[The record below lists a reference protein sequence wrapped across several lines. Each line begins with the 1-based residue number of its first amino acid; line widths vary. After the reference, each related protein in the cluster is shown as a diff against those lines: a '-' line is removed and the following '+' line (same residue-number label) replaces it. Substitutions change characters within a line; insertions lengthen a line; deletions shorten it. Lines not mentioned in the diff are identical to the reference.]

1 MAAPKASASSNS
13 RTTRSD
19 SPRIEWAP
27 VQTLQ
32 PNSKNART
40 HSKKQIRRIAASIRE
55 FGFLNPVLVDD
66 NNIVLAGH
74 GRLEAARLEGMAHVP
89 VIRFDHLSEAQKRA
103 YVIADNKIAEQAGW
117 DRETLAIELG
127 ELIDLLPVE
136 GLDISL
142 TGFETPEI
150 DLLLADMA
158 SSRPGAEDSMPAIP
172 KTAITRRGDLWL
184 LGKHRLLC
192 GDAREPKDFDRAMN
206 GARAAAVFCD
216 PPYNLRVRAIGGRG
230 RVQHPE
236 FAFASGE
243 MSEARFRKF
252 LLQTLGNG
260 VRVSVAGA
268 VHFVC
273 MDWRH
278 IGGLIEVG
286 RELYGDMLNIIAWI
300 KSNAGQGS
308 FYRSQ
313 HEFIGVFRVGEEP
326 HRNNVELGRF
336 GRNRSNVWTYAG
348 VNTFGKGRNET
359 LAAHPTVKP
368 VALVA
373 DALLDC
379 TARGD
384 VALDQFTGSGTTI
397 LAAEKIARAAVGIEY
412 EPRYVDVAVLRW
424 QRMTKLEAILAGD
437 GRSFE
442 DIGSARAMENE
453 KPKGQ
458 GWKFDDGPSAPDI
471 DADDPGASG
480 SGADEAPGAET
491 GSDR

>member
-158 SSRPGAEDSMPAIP
+158 
-172 KTAITRRGDLWL
+172 
-184 LGKHRLLC
+184 
-192 GDAREPKDFDRAMN
+192 
-206 GARAAAVFCD
+206 
-216 PPYNLRVRAIGGRG
+216 
-230 RVQHPE
+230 
-236 FAFASGE
+236 
-243 MSEARFRKF
+243 
-252 LLQTLGNG
+252 
-260 VRVSVAGA
+260 
-268 VHFVC
+268 
-273 MDWRH
+273 
-278 IGGLIEVG
+278 
-286 RELYGDMLNIIAWI
+286 
-300 KSNAGQGS
+300 
-308 FYRSQ
+308 
-313 HEFIGVFRVGEEP
+313 
-326 HRNNVELGRF
+326 
-336 GRNRSNVWTYAG
+336 
-348 VNTFGKGRNET
+348 
-359 LAAHPTVKP
+359 
-368 VALVA
+368 
-373 DALLDC
+373 
-379 TARGD
+379 
-384 VALDQFTGSGTTI
+384 
-397 LAAEKIARAAVGIEY
+397 
-412 EPRYVDVAVLRW
+412 
-424 QRMTKLEAILAGD
+424 
-437 GRSFE
+437 
-442 DIGSARAMENE
+442 
-453 KPKGQ
+453 
-458 GWKFDDGPSAPDI
+458 
-471 DADDPGASG
+471 
-480 SGADEAPGAET
+480 
-491 GSDR
+491 